1 MKREGW
7 IGASERGREEGT
19 SGMER
24 TAVRSRRRDGDKR
37 KARRGQHG

>member
-7 IGASERGREEGT
+7 MGANGREEGT
-19 SGMER
+19 SGTER
-24 TAVRSRRRDGDKR
+24 TAARSRRRDGDKR